1 MNDIMKDITGIAMAI
16 VGVAILYT
24 LVNPQNKT
32 AQVISAAAGGLGSTL
47 TAAMGGGGG
56 AMSGNVLGGY

>member
-32 AQVISAAAGGLGSTL
+32 AQVIQAASGGFSQALS
-47 TAAMGGGGG
+47 AAMGSGGG
-56 AMSGNVLGGY
+56 SSFTSF

>member
-1 MNDIMKDITGIAMAI
+1 MNDIVKDITGIAMAI

-32 AQVISAAAGGLGSTL
+32 AQVISAAAGGFSQSLS
-47 TAAMGGGGG
+47 AAMGQGGSSY
-56 AMSGNVLGGY
+56 SGNVLGGY

>member
-1 MNDIMKDITGIAMAI
+1 MNEIFKDVTSIALAI

-32 AQVISAAAGGLGSTL
+32 SQVIGASATGFASALS
-47 TAAMGGGGG
+47 AAMGQPVNGG
-56 AMSGNVLGGY
+56 SGIYVQ

>member
-1 MNDIMKDITGIAMAI
+1 MNEIVKDVTGIAMAI

-32 AQVISAAAGGLGSTL
+32 SQVIQSASGGFAQALS
-47 TAAMGGGGG
+47 AAMGNASRGGLY
-56 AMSGNVLGGY
+56 SV